1 MTTKYRVRIGFFPE
15 VQQGSSRLYYE
26 GGNEIE
32 LTPEQYNLVKHM
44 VEEIPVKKE
53 PKNAPVQS

>member
-1 MTTKYRVRIGFFPE
+1 MTTKYRVRDKFFVE
-15 VQQGSSRLYYE
+15 LQQGNSRQYYE

-32 LTPEQYNLVKHM
+32 LTPEQYNQVKHM

-53 PKNAPVQS
+53 PKNANVSS